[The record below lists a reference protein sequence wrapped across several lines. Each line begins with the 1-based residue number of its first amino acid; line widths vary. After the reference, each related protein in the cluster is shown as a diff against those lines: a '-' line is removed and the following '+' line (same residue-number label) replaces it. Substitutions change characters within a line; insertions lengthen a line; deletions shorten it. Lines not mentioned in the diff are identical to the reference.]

1 MYLVDPTLNNN
12 HQLKLKL
19 SKYVT
24 AIFGFN
30 FKTPPKVAT
39 PAPYYTLYK
48 TKTNLAE
55 KTM

>member
-12 HQLKLKL
+12 HQLKSKL

-39 PAPYYTLYK
+39 PAPYYYT
-48 TKTNLAE
+48 
-55 KTM
+55 